1 METASVVQ
9 EVVALVHENQILR
22 AENERLRQSTVNADR
37 FYNVALST
45 TDVARL
51 HSVSDYLVRKY
62 IELGLIEKHPLSTD
76 KKLFVRASVALTLD
90 FTELKNKSKYW
101 RNVL

>member
-1 METASVVQ
+1 MEATAVLS
-9 EVVALVHENQILR
+9 EVAALVNECQSLR
-22 AENERLRQSTVNADR
+22 AENERLKRSSVNADR

-76 KKLFVRASVALTLD
+76 KKLFIRASVALTLD
-90 FTELKNKSKYW
+90 FTELKKKSKYW

>member
-1 METASVVQ
+1 MEAASVVQ

-22 AENERLRQSTVNADR
+22 AENERLKQSAVNADR

-45 TDVARL
+45 SDVARL

-62 IELGLIEKHPLSTD
+62 IELGLIDKHPMSTD
-76 KKLFVRASVALTLD
+76 AKMYVRASEALMLD
-90 FTELKNKSKYW
+90 FKEMKEKAKYM
-101 RNVL
+101 R